1 MIAMPVESAGGGRLL
16 SLGASVILVKKFVEF
31 LWSINTAIFIRD
43 CDSFYALADQVAGRL
58 YGVLSR
64 GFAIAEFALSGL
76 AGIGLHNER
85 HFRLLLSAY
94 HSLDPVHHRGIDAPL
109 AAAM

>member
-64 GFAIAEFALSGL
+64 GFAIADLPSPGLPESACTMNAIFASCFPLTTAWTRSIIEEL
-76 AGIGLHNER
+76 T
-85 HFRLLLSAY
+85 RLW
-94 HSLDPVHHRGIDAPL
+94 PP
-109 AAAM
+109 